1 MTVNTHYNKLEIK
14 RDLMPEV
21 TAVNSLRTLDD
32 IERVFSSVLGNE
44 GIVVIWMM
52 NRIFW
57 TRFENGHIKL
67 EEDGSEVDY
76 WQEVRGFNGTG
87 EIHLVRAGGSLFG
100 RSVID
105 KESSGSWKE
114 GYIDIIAPLWGD
126 NAGFADGVVHLVDED
141 RRLKLD
147 IPCADGSATH
157 YGLVTRSYIKAD
169 ETTGLSG
176 YVDYRYLAIE
186 GMEA

>member
-14 RDLMPEV
+14 RDFVPEV
-21 TAVNSLRTLDD
+21 TAVNSLRTLGE
-32 IERVFSSVLGNE
+32 IEETFSSVLEKE
-44 GIVVIWMM
+44 GIVVIWLM
-52 NRIFW
+52 NRIIW

-67 EEDGSEVDY
+67 EEDESEVDY
-76 WQEVRGFNGTG
+76 WQEVRGFNGLG
-87 EIHLVRAGGSLFG
+87 EIHLVRFGETLSG

-114 GYIDIIAPLWGD
+114 GYVDIIAPLWGD
-126 NAGFADGVVHLVDED
+126 NAGFVDGVVHLVDED
-141 RRLKLD
+141 RKLTLD
-147 IPCADGSATH
+147 IPCADGSVAN

-176 YVDYRYLAIE
+176 YVDYRYLAVE